1 MSGRWW
7 CAWRGGELVPQR
19 SRDRA
24 VPVTGAIRSPERA
37 FARRNVVL
45 GRMLETGKIT
55 QAQFDEAS
63 KMPVKARY
71 HGAEITLNAPYLGE
85 MVRQKMVEQ
94 FGEDAYTMG
103 LHVYTTVTAKRQ
115 RAARNPDGHDAQ
127 HR

>member
-1 MSGRWW
+1 M
-7 CAWRGGELVPQR
+7 LNP
-19 SRDRA
+19 
-24 VPVTGAIRSPERA
+24 IRSPERA

-71 HGAEITLNAPYLGE
+71 HGAEITLNAPYLG
-85 MVRQKMVEQ
+85 RWCQKMVEQ

-103 LHVYTTVTAKRQ
+103 LHVYTTVTASASAPPGWPCSTAYSTMTPAMAT
-115 RAARNPDGHDAQ
+115 RA
-127 HR
+127 